1 MSIRQRPKPGI
12 DSVGLTRISRRG
24 RFAAVALLLSSL
36 FVVSPIIPVDLR
48 SDVPI
53 LSQLLPQ
60 AEPVKATATCAQ
72 GGVCVVG
79 NTGPGG
85 GIVFYVAPTTF
96 ASIGSAC
103 TPNCKYL
110 EAAPVSWGNGIT
122 VQGGETSGT
131 TTSDPRLKWCSN
143 TSTKT
148 FATGTAIGTGLANTN
163 LMNGC
168 TSGAGFHARAY
179 RGGGL
184 SDWYLPSRREMLEM
198 FIYNYRQ
205 TPPVSLSMTNMDNYW
220 SSTETD
226 NELAVRTDVNP
237 ACGDG
242 GCQHAQW
249 KTEPHSV
256 RPIRALAGAADTTAP
271 TISSFSSTTADGS
284 YKAGQAINI
293 TATVNEAIQLG
304 NTLTVTL
311 ETGATDRTVLLTAAS
326 AGTSLTGTYT
336 VQAGDTTS
344 DLTVSSFTIGTVADT
359 AGNAMTSSTV
369 PTGANNIAG
378 AKALVIDTTAPTA
391 TIGVPNLDAASDSG
405 VSSIDD
411 LTNDSTPTFS
421 VSVTELE
428 VGATGTVKATKTGS
442 PDVMCN
448 LTAGS
453 CTLGTLADGIW

>member
-96 ASIGSAC
+96 ASTGSAC

-122 VQGGETSGT
+122 VQGGETSGSLTRDPELYWCQQEST
-131 TTSDPRLKWCSN
+131 TNATS
-143 TSTKT
+143 
-148 FATGTAIGTGLANTN
+148 TAIGTGLANTN

-184 SDWYLPSRREMLEM
+184 SDWYLPSQTEMLEM
-198 FIYNYRQ
+198 FRYNFLQ
-205 TPPVSLSMTNMDNYW
+205 TPPASLSMIAMENYW
-220 SSTETD
+220 ASTETSSQ
-226 NELAVRTDVNP
+226 LAIRTDVNP
-237 ACGDG
+237 ACGNG
-242 GCQHAQW
+242 GCQHGQW
-249 KTEPHSV
+249 KVTRKHFV
-256 RPIRALAGAADTTAP
+256 RPIRALAGAADTTA
-271 TISSFSSTTADGS
+271 
-284 YKAGQAINI
+284 Q
-293 TATVNEAIQLG
+293 
-304 NTLTVTL
+304 
-311 ETGATDRTVLLTAAS
+311 
-326 AGTSLTGTYT
+326 
-336 VQAGDTTS
+336 
-344 DLTVSSFTIGTVADT
+344 
-359 AGNAMTSSTV
+359 
-369 PTGANNIAG
+369 
-378 AKALVIDTTAPTA
+378 
-391 TIGVPNLDAASDSG
+391 
-405 VSSIDD
+405 
-411 LTNDSTPTFS
+411 
-421 VSVTELE
+421 
-428 VGATGTVKATKTGS
+428 
-442 PDVMCN
+442 
-448 LTAGS
+448 
-453 CTLGTLADGIW
+453 